1 MAPFYWTYLFTV
13 LTICMI
19 SNSAKLFTLKQLSHF
34 KVKIF
39 DFTVTKKCYAD
50 ACTELEDVAR
60 LQPLQHGMSNKAC
73 AEIHLK
79 YNAGQTSIEE
89 TDMPQYKAPLRDM
102 QFVLHELLN
111 AEDHYAKLPAF
122 QENVSRELVD
132 QYLEAAADFC
142 ENELSPLNQVGDR
155 EGCTWN
161 DGVVTTPTGFKEAYQ
176 KFIELGFPSLSAE
189 EQYGGQGLPVSLGNV
204 ISEMVGTANW
214 AWGMYPGLSHGAVR
228 TLEHHGSDEQK
239 STYLPNLV
247 SGVWTGTMCL
257 TESHAGSDLGIIRT
271 KAEPQSDGSYAITG
285 EKIFIS
291 AGEHD
296 MAENIVHIVLARL
309 PGAPKGTKGI
319 SLFIV
324 PKFNVNAD
332 GSLGERNAVRCG
344 SIEHKMG
351 IHGNATC
358 VINFDNAKGFLI
370 GPENRGLNCMFTFM
384 NTARIGTAIQGLA
397 ASEGSFQG
405 ALAYAKDRVA
415 MRSLSGPKAP
425 EKEAD
430 PIIVHPAVR
439 NMLLTQKAFAE
450 GGRALVYLLC
460 LHADIVEQGATEED
474 RKFSDNI
481 LSLLTPIAKA
491 FLTETGSESAKHGVQ
506 VFGGHGFISEHGME
520 QIVRDTRISTIYE
533 GTTEIQALDLLGRK
547 VLGTQGAMLKDFTK
561 IIHKFVEANKDNAA
575 IKEFVEPLAALNKE
589 WGDLTM
595 QIGMRAMQN
604 PDEVG
609 AAAVDYMYFSGYV
622 TLAYL
627 WARMALVAQ
636 EALAAGTTDVDF
648 YNAKVATARFYFKKI
663 LPRVRSH
670 VDVIA
675 TGVEPLFAL
684 DAEHFAF

>member
-1 MAPFYWTYLFTV
+1 
-13 LTICMI
+13 
-19 SNSAKLFTLKQLSHF
+19 
-34 KVKIF
+34 
-39 DFTVTKKCYAD
+39 
-50 ACTELEDVAR
+50 
-60 LQPLQHGMSNKAC
+60 
-73 AEIHLK
+73 
-79 YNAGQTSIEE
+79 
-89 TDMPQYKAPLRDM
+89 MPQYKAPLRDM

-111 AEDHYAKLPAF
+111 AEEHYSKLPAF
-122 QENVSRELVD
+122 KDSVSRELVD

-155 EGCTWN
+155 EGCRWN

-176 KFIELGFPSLSAE
+176 KYIELGFPSLSVPE
-189 EQYGGQGLPVSLGNV
+189 EHGGQGLPGSLATT

-228 TLEHHGSDEQK
+228 TIEHHGSDEQK
-239 STYLPNLV
+239 ALYLPKLV
-247 SGVWTGTMCL
+247 TGEWTGTMCL
-257 TESHAGSDLGIIRT
+257 TESQAGSDLGIIRA
-271 KAEPQSDGSYAITG
+271 KAEPNADGSYAITG

-296 MAENIVHIVLARL
+296 MADNIIHIVLARL

-332 GSLGERNAVRCG
+332 GSISDRNAVSCG

-358 VINFDNAKGFLI
+358 VINFDNAKGYLI
-370 GPENRGLNCMFTFM
+370 GPENRGLYCMFTFM
-384 NTARIGTAIQGLA
+384 NTARIGTAVQGLS
-397 ASEGSFQG
+397 ASESAFQG
-405 ALAYAKDRVA
+405 ALAYAKDRLA
-415 MRSLSGPKAP
+415 MRSLSGPKFP

-450 GGRALVYLLC
+450 GARALVYLLC
-460 LHADIVEQGATEED
+460 QYSDIVEQGATEDE
-474 RKFSDNI
+474 RKAADNI
-481 LSLLTPIAKA
+481 LSLLTPITKA
-491 FLTETGSESAKHGVQ
+491 FLTATGSESAKHGVQ

-520 QIVRDTRISTIYE
+520 QIVRDTRIACLYE

-547 VLGTQGAMLKDFTK
+547 VLQTQGAMLKDFTK
-561 IIHKFVEANKDNAA
+561 IIHQFVESNKENADL
-575 IKEFVEPLAALNKE
+575 KEFVEPLAALNKE

-595 QIGMRAMQN
+595 QIGMRAMQS

-609 AAAVDYMYFSGYV
+609 AAAVDYLYFSGYV

-636 EALAAGTTDVDF
+636 QQIAAGSTEVDF
-648 YNAKVATARFYFKKI
+648 YNAKILTARFYFKKI

-675 TGVEPLFAL
+675 GGLEPLMAL
-684 DAEHFAF
+684 DPEHFAF

>member
-1 MAPFYWTYLFTV
+1 
-13 LTICMI
+13 
-19 SNSAKLFTLKQLSHF
+19 
-34 KVKIF
+34 
-39 DFTVTKKCYAD
+39 
-50 ACTELEDVAR
+50 
-60 LQPLQHGMSNKAC
+60 
-73 AEIHLK
+73 
-79 YNAGQTSIEE
+79 
-89 TDMPQYKAPLRDM
+89 MPQYKAPLRDM

-111 AEDHYAKLPAF
+111 AEAHYAKLPAF
-122 QENVSRELVD
+122 QGTVSRELVD

-142 ENELSPLNQVGDR
+142 ENELSPINQSGDR

-176 KFIELGFPSLSAE
+176 KYIELGFPSLSADE
-189 EQYGGQGLPVSLGNV
+189 EFGGQGLPNSLGIT

-214 AWGMYPGLSHGAVR
+214 SWGMYPGLSHGAVR
-228 TLEHHGSDEQK
+228 TIEHHGSDEQK
-239 STYLPNLV
+239 ATYMPNLV

-271 KAEPQSDGSYAITG
+271 KAEPNDDGSYAISG

-296 MAENIVHIVLARL
+296 MADNIVHIVLARL

-324 PKFNVNAD
+324 PKFLVNAD
-332 GSLGERNAVRCG
+332 GSVGERNAVRCG

-358 VINFDNAKGFLI
+358 VINFDKAKGYLI

-384 NTARIGTAIQGLA
+384 NTARIGTAVQGLA

-405 ALAYAKDRVA
+405 ALAYAKDRLA

-450 GGRALVYLLC
+450 GGRALVYLLAQY
-460 LHADIVEQGATEED
+460 ADIVEKGETEEE
-474 RKFSDNI
+474 RKFADNI

-491 FLTETGSESAKHGVQ
+491 FLTETGYESANHGVQ
-506 VFGGHGFISEHGME
+506 IFGGHGFISEHGME
-520 QIVRDTRISTIYE
+520 QIVRDTRIACLYE

-547 VLGTQGAMLKDFTK
+547 VLQTQGAMLKDFTK

-575 IKEFVEPLAALNKE
+575 MQEFVAPLAAANKE
-589 WGDLTM
+589 WGDITM

-636 EALAAGTTDVDF
+636 EKLAEGTTDVDF
-648 YNAKVATARFYFKKI
+648 YNAKVTTARFYFKKI

-670 VDVIA
+670 VDVLS
-675 TGVEPLFAL
+675 TGVAPLFEL

>member
-1 MAPFYWTYLFTV
+1 
-13 LTICMI
+13 
-19 SNSAKLFTLKQLSHF
+19 
-34 KVKIF
+34 
-39 DFTVTKKCYAD
+39 
-50 ACTELEDVAR
+50 
-60 LQPLQHGMSNKAC
+60 
-73 AEIHLK
+73 
-79 YNAGQTSIEE
+79 
-89 TDMPQYKAPLRDM
+89 MPQYKAPLRDM

-111 AEDHYAKLPAF
+111 AEEHYSKLPAF
-122 QENVSRELVD
+122 QETVNRELID

-142 ENELSPLNQVGDR
+142 ENELSPINQSGDR

-176 KFIELGFPSLSAE
+176 KYIELGFPSLSAE

-271 KAEPQSDGSYAITG
+271 KAEPQADGSYAITG
-285 EKIFIS
+285 QKIFIS

-384 NTARIGTAIQGLA
+384 NTARIGTAVQGLA

-450 GGRALVYLLC
+450 GGRALVHLLC
-460 LHADIVEQGATEED
+460 LHADIVERGATEED

-491 FLTETGSESAKHGVQ
+491 FLTETGSESAKHGIQ
-506 VFGGHGFISEHGME
+506 VLGGHGFISEYGME
-520 QIVRDTRISTIYE
+520 QIARDTRISTIYE

-575 IKEFVEPLAALNKE
+575 MQEFLAPLAAANKE
-589 WGDLTM
+589 WGDITM

-636 EALAAGTTDVDF
+636 EKLAEGTTDVDF
-648 YNAKVATARFYFKKI
+648 YNAKVTTARFYFKKI

-675 TGVEPLFAL
+675 GGVEPLLAL